1 MSAIKDLK
9 ECLKR
14 YQQVDNELQEINQ
27 KVYQLRETRRCVED
41 ELAQIVK
48 LEEFAH
54 INKLKLEDD
63 GSTVQI
69 IPPGSNKS
77 WGLSKK
83 DLLTHLQAYFANTA
97 KYSAEECYKY
107 IIAEQSRKLVT
118 NDYSF
123 NRIVKQ

>member
-1 MSAIKDLK
+1 MSAIKELK

-27 KVYQLRETRRCVED
+27 RVYQLRETRRCVED

-48 LEEFAH
+48 LEEFVH

-69 IPPGSNKS
+69 IPPGANKS

-83 DLLTHLQAYFANTA
+83 DLQTHLQAYFASSA
-97 KYSAEECYKY
+97 KPTPQGCYDY